1 MVCDLTP
8 RPGELWQSTTTAH
21 AWLVRVLNVSLNT
34 VSYTQIAGPARRR
47 GQVHRMSLAAFQRC
61 FSGENSPPVESPC
74 VCSDYDADGDADL
87 ADYSKL
93 IDSYLVP

>member
-8 RPGELWQSTTTAH
+8 RPGELWQSTTTAR

-61 FSGENSPPVESPC
+61 
-74 VCSDYDADGDADL
+74 YRKAHR
-87 ADYSKL
+87 
-93 IDSYLVP
+93 